1 VKTMNRIEKFYDNN
15 PHKEKTRLTRSA
27 YDTIESEITR
37 RFLSK
42 HLKPQSRI
50 AEIGCGAGHYST
62 WLLKNHKVHLVDLSS
77 ELLKLAESEIEKSQ
91 LNANVLGVSK
101 SDARDLK
108 GLEDG
113 TFDATLVMGPLYHLI
128 NEEDRIKCLAEAN
141 RITKKGGLI
150 LSAII
155 NRVCPF
161 LNMMHMHT
169 EQLALELSED
179 TEEMQRILTSG
190 QYENFEENP
199 NNFTDA
205 YFSNIHEVPQ
215 YYKNLGIE
223 LVESFACEG
232 LASYLYD
239 KAEVI
244 KQNEKAW
251 ARFIDLIYEN
261 ANKPELLGMSEH
273 VVFVGRKT

>member
-1 VKTMNRIEKFYDNN
+1 MNRIEKFYDKN

-42 HLKPQSRI
+42 HLNPQSRV

-77 ELLKLAESEIEKSQ
+77 ELLKLAEDEIKKNNLTQ
-91 LNANVLGVSK
+91 NVLGISK
-101 SDARDLK
+101 LDARDLK
-108 GLEDG
+108 GLSDNS
-113 TFDATLVMGPLYHLI
+113 FDATLVMGPLYHLI
-128 NEEDRIKCLAEAN
+128 DEKDRNKCLAEAY

-150 LSAII
+150 FSATI

-169 EQLALELSED
+169 EQLAVELSED
-179 TEEMQRILTSG
+179 AQELQSIMTSG
-190 QYENFEENP
+190 KYQNLEENP
-199 NNFTDA
+199 DNFTDA
-205 YFSNIHEVPQ
+205 YFSNVHEVPQ
-215 YYKNLGIE
+215 QYKNLGID

-244 KQNEKAW
+244 KKHEKAW
-251 ARFIDLIYEN
+251 ARFVEIIFQY
-261 ANKPELLGMSEH
+261 ANRPELLGASEH
-273 VVFVGRKT
+273 VVFVGRKV